1 MKDLSTY
8 LVVLLCLSVSTL
20 WAQNEIPRITSK
32 DSIVKSSWNL
42 GLGYNIVDDSGDAF
56 GNLFNIQEQ
65 WNTTALP
72 NRIAVGRYFK
82 NGIGLEAIGGYNK
95 YQIGKRIEGRI
106 NTEQIDYFSIDTRVS
121 YDLNRIF
128 GGTSW
133 FDPFIGAGFGYTDAN
148 NTGTTTYNAVVGFR
162 IWITDQWG
170 IDLNS
175 SGKWRT
181 ADSGTNHIQH
191 AAGVVYQFGIE
202 KGLSRRGLEKLAT
215 IKGIESERQR
225 LADSTAMAERKA
237 EESAALAKRLAKEKE
252 AIRLAQEA
260 QAKTDAENKIKT
272 DLENKIKNVGYANF
286 DLNSSY
292 LNSESHAVLD
302 KLVKVLTEHTGLHL
316 EVSSHTDSRG
326 KSSYNKWLSDR
337 RVKRTIDYLIAKGID
352 ETRLKSASFGEENLL
367 NECDDNTYCPEE
379 KHRINRR
386 SEFKIIKFN

>member
-1 MKDLSTY
+1 MRDIGTY

-20 WAQNEIPRITSK
+20 LAQNELQRITSK
-32 DSIVKSSWNL
+32 DSIIKSSWNF

-56 GNLFNIQEQ
+56 GNLVDIQEQ

-72 NRIAVGRYFK
+72 NRIAIGRYFK
-82 NGIGLEAIGGYNK
+82 SGIGLEAIGGYNK

-128 GGTSW
+128 GGKGW
-133 FDPFIGAGFGYTDAN
+133 FDPYIGVGFGYTDAN
-148 NTGTTTYNAVVGFR
+148 KEGTTTYNAVVGFR
-162 IWITDQWG
+162 TWITDQWG

-181 ADSGTNHIQH
+181 GDTGTNHIQH

-202 KGLSRRGLEKLAT
+202 KGLSKRGLEKLAM
-215 IKGIESERQR
+215 IKGMESERQR
-225 LADSTAMAERKA
+225 LADSTAIAQRKA
-237 EESAALAKRLAKEKE
+237 EEAATLAKRLAEEKE

-260 QAKTDAENKIKT
+260 QAKRDAENKIKT
-272 DLENKIKNVGYANF
+272 DLEAKIKNIGYVNF

-292 LNSESHAVLD
+292 LNAASQAVLD
-302 KLVKVLTEHTGLHL
+302 KLVLVLTENTGVHL

-337 RVKRTIDYLIAKGID
+337 RVKRTIDYLIAQGID
-352 ETRLKSASFGEENLL
+352 ATRLKSESFGEENLL

-386 SEFKIIKFN
+386 SEFKIMKY